1 MSQLLNQIQIQKK
14 CEHIDTKYSVLM
26 QIYRNYILRVG
37 GAAAIAFLCQQH
49 TQRTQKKDER
59 STYLV
64 PSLDGNM
71 FGWVNGLGSGFEQGF
86 NPLSLTT

>member
-14 CEHIDTKYSVLM
+14 CEHIVTKYSVLM

-49 TQRTQKKDER
+49 TQRTQKKGRKEH
-59 STYLV
+59 L
-64 PSLDGNM
+64 PCALA
-71 FGWVNGLGSGFEQGF
+71 GWKYVWMGKWIGIGI
-86 NPLSLTT
+86 